1 MSVQSVIL
9 LTPSFPADEHDRN
22 CLPTLQLFVV
32 ELLQQNIEV
41 HIIAL
46 DYPFS
51 EEPYQWQGASVYP
64 CGGRNSRWLKPR
76 TIWRTY
82 QRCCQLLD
90 EKSAKSGAP
99 GKTCLHS
106 FWLGW
111 ASGIGEYVAKRRN
124 LRHITTLMGQ
134 DVLLQNRHRFRFLS
148 TERQKRLVALSDY
161 QNEVFEKN
169 AGFRAASVIPWGVST
184 AEIPSHIPDNRPIDV
199 LGVGSFIP
207 LKNWAL
213 WLETIALVAKTKPD
227 LRAELIGSG
236 PEKPRL
242 ELLAAQL
249 GLTKILRF
257 SGDLPRSAVLQKM
270 QQAKILFHSS
280 NYESQGYVLAEAA
293 MCACRIVATPVGI
306 APLMGECA
314 TTIPGLATKI
324 LIALEQPCL
333 TSAKIPFLMSDT
345 ARDYLELYN
354 ATTASV

>member
-236 PEKPRL
+236 PEK
-242 ELLAAQL
+242 AQA
-249 GLTKILRF
+249 GA
-257 SGDLPRSAVLQKM
+257 SGCPTWPDENPAVLWRFAQISSA
-270 QQAKILFHSS
+270 AK
-280 NYESQGYVLAEAA
+280 NAA
-293 MCACRIVATPVGI
+293 SENLVPQLQLRIARLRVGRSRHVRLPNCRHTRWY
-306 APLMGECA
+306 CA
-314 TTIPGLATKI
+314 TDGGMCYNDTRIGYKDFDRTGT
-324 LIALEQPCL
+324 ALPD
-333 TSAKIPFLMSDT
+333 FG
-345 ARDYLELYN
+345 
-354 ATTASV
+354 